1 MVTEKNNGAENKIA
15 LISTTQ
21 MRFREFSEHNIIG
34 SSGGSLVMAPDCKL
48 QSWVQIQQSP
58 QPTVDCQS
66 LDGLPSGMALWCRLS
81 SEGRQRSIYK
91 KHQKQLR
98 KKKKYNIIIASRIL
112 FRLSHLIPRSNIFS
126 SYSFSNCPF
135 SQSEVYILSGT
146 L

>member
-66 LDGLPSGMALWCRLS
+66 LDGLPSGMAL
-81 SEGRQRSIYK
+81 
-91 KHQKQLR
+91 
-98 KKKKYNIIIASRIL
+98 
-112 FRLSHLIPRSNIFS
+112 
-126 SYSFSNCPF
+126 
-135 SQSEVYILSGT
+135 
-146 L
+146 